1 MSNDNV
7 KNLFIIIQ
15 IKNIKITILGK
26 GVVGKSSLTYRF
38 INYNAPQE
46 HDPTIEDKY
55 KQTTMINNEQYEIE
69 VLDTAGEDDYQ
80 NMLDSWINFGDGFL
94 LVFAINDEESFKL
107 LEQKRA
113 RIIKNK
119 NNNNIPIIL
128 VGNKQ
133 DLNDERKVEFS
144 DAKNLADSWGCE
156 YIETSAKTNFRCK
169 EAFEK
174 LASKIV
180 ENQNTKPTGKNCP
193 CCIIF

>member
-1 MSNDNV
+1 
-7 KNLFIIIQ
+7 
-15 IKNIKITILGK
+15 
-26 GVVGKSSLTYRF
+26 
-38 INYNAPQE
+38 
-46 HDPTIEDKY
+46 
-55 KQTTMINNEQYEIE
+55 
-69 VLDTAGEDDYQ
+69 
-80 NMLDSWINFGDGFL
+80 MLDSWINFGDGFL

-144 DAKNLADSWGCE
+144 DAKNLADSWKCE
-156 YIETSAKTNFRCK
+156 YIETSATKNFRCK

-174 LASKIV
+174 LAAKIV
-180 ENQNTKPTGKNCP
+180 ETQNTKTKSKNCP
-193 CCIIF
+193 CCLIF